1 MHAEKRNLQRLTAMV
16 GEAVKDASVR
26 MRRLDA
32 EGRAMDRLR
41 AMESERKR
49 EGIQEDDL
57 VLRTL
62 VAIIAGKGKFVQG
75 DPSACGPG
83 LG

>member
-1 MHAEKRNLQRLTAMV
+1 MV

-26 MRRLDA
+26 MRRLGA

-49 EGIQEDDL
+49 EGVQEDDL

-62 VAIIAGKGKFVQG
+62 VAIIAGRGKFVQC
-75 DPSACGPG
+75 DSSACGPG